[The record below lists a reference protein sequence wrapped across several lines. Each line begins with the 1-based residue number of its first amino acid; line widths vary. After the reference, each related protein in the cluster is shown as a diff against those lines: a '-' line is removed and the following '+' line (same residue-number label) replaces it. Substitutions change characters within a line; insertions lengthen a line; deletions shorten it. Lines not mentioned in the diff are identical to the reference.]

1 MNAKA
6 NVLISYY
13 SVLCSQVKFK
23 QKTEVNM
30 KLRSVG
36 MALLLMSNVALA
48 AEHTVEMKNKG
59 EGGMMVFEPS
69 VVNVAVG
76 DTVKFVST
84 NPGHN
89 SESVEGL
96 IPEGAT
102 PWKGAIGQDI
112 EVTVDKEGVY
122 VFKCAPHQ
130 PMSMVGVIV
139 AGKPTNLD
147 KIKADAEAFKAT
159 LVMKKD
165 RLDTY
170 LGQIQQ

>member
-1 MNAKA
+1 
-6 NVLISYY
+6 
-13 SVLCSQVKFK
+13 
-23 QKTEVNM
+23 M

-59 EGGMMVFEPS
+59 EGGMMVFEPA
-69 VVNVAVG
+69 VVHVAVG
-76 DTVKFVST
+76 DTVKFIST

-102 PWKGAIGQDI
+102 PWKGAIGQEI

-122 VFKCAPHQ
+122 VYKCSPHQ
-130 PMSMVGVIV
+130 PMSMIGVIV
-139 AGKPTNLD
+139 AGNPTNLD
-147 KIKADAEAFKAT
+147 EIKANSEAFKAT
-159 LVMKKD
+159 LVMKKN
-165 RLDTY
+165 RLDKY
-170 LGQIQQ
+170 LAEAEK

>member
-1 MNAKA
+1 
-6 NVLISYY
+6 
-13 SVLCSQVKFK
+13 
-23 QKTEVNM
+23 M

-59 EGGMMVFEPS
+59 ADGMMVFEPA
-69 VVNVAVG
+69 VVHVAVG

-84 NPGHN
+84 DPGHN

-96 IPEGAT
+96 IPAGAT
-102 PWKGAIGQDI
+102 PWKGAIGQPV

-122 VFKCAPHQ
+122 VYKCTPHQ

-139 AGKPTNLD
+139 AGKPTNLEQ
-147 KIKADAEAFKAT
+147 IKTDSEAFKAT
-159 LVMKKD
+159 LVMKKT
-165 RLDTY
+165 RLDKY
-170 LGQIQQ
+170 LGQVQE